1 MVSRVSQLTRGDDLA
16 SGPVSRG
23 RGPRD
28 RTVTMNGERNV
39 STPARVGVC
48 DLEDRTAD
56 IDSDPIVLGVSP
68 IKEPAE

>member
-1 MVSRVSQLTRGDDLA
+1 
-16 SGPVSRG
+16 
-23 RGPRD
+23 
-28 RTVTMNGERNV
+28 MNGERNV

-68 IKEPAE
+68 IKKPAE